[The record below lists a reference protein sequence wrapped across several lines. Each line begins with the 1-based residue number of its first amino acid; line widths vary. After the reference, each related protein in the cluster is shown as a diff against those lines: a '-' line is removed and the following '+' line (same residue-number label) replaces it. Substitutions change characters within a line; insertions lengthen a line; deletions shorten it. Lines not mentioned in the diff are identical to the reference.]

1 MSEKFAPPTVTIRRL
16 LGSRTY
22 EVVVVVR
29 GREMILRCQTYD
41 EAVEW
46 ARLECKS
53 YKILDIKVETPDDE
67 NFEEVPIFLLP
78 PQQLS

>member
-1 MSEKFAPPTVTIRRL
+1 MSERFTPPTVTIRRL

-29 GREMILRCQTYD
+29 RREMILRCQTYA

-53 YKILDIKVETPDDE
+53 YNILEVKVETPDDE
-67 NFEEVPIFLLP
+67 NFEEVPTFLRP
-78 PQQLS
+78 PEQSS

>member
-29 GREMILRCQTYD
+29 GREMILRCQTYA
-41 EAVEW
+41 EALEW
-46 ARLECKS
+46 ARLECRS
-53 YKILDIKVETPDDE
+53 YKTLEVKVETPDDE
-67 NFEEVPIFLLP
+67 GLEEVPIFLRP
-78 PQQLS
+78 PEQSS